1 MAHVHE
7 ICAPSDP
14 LFGGVGGGLFAAS
27 RMDEAIAVYD
37 EIRRIDPVHRLED
50 GGWLLTRYEDAK
62 AVLRDTRFGSNETL
76 WKAGPD
82 AEAPPHDPSQWMLFL
97 DPPHHTRLRKLVQQ
111 AFVPRRIK
119 QLEGDIERAVDGLLD
134 AVAETGR
141 MDIIADLARPLPV
154 QVIATMLDVPPRD
167 RDRIHKLAQASS
179 LLLDSEYLD
188 AAALERAAAA
198 SRETRAYFD
207 SLIDK
212 RRDDPGDD
220 ILSGL
225 IAAEEDGQMLS
236 KDEIVAMAD
245 LLFLA
250 GHETTVNLIG
260 NGIRTML
267 DHDGTLD
274 RLAREPDL
282 IPSAVEECLRYA
294 PSVSLTGR
302 TATEDLAIGDKTA
315 AKGDYVLIPMDAV
328 NRDPA
333 RFPDPHRFDVA
344 RADNAHLTF
353 AIGPHVCLGASLAR
367 LEAKV
372 VWRMLLERFR
382 DIRAAAPS
390 SYREHV
396 VLRGLESV
404 QIDFETVR

>member
-1 MAHVHE
+1 
-7 ICAPSDP
+7 
-14 LFGGVGGGLFAAS
+14 
-27 RMDEAIAVYD
+27 
-37 EIRRIDPVHRLED
+37 
-50 GGWLLTRYEDAK
+50 
-62 AVLRDTRFGSNETL
+62 
-76 WKAGPD
+76 
-82 AEAPPHDPSQWMLFL
+82 
-97 DPPHHTRLRKLVQQ
+97 
-111 AFVPRRIK
+111 
-119 QLEGDIERAVDGLLD
+119 
-134 AVAETGR
+134 